1 MANCVESQLPQ
12 YSILHNAH
20 LKIKNQ
26 TEKKNNLKDS
36 KGRADSVLVPHPF
49 NALSIKLA

>member
-26 TEKKNNLKDS
+26 TEKDS